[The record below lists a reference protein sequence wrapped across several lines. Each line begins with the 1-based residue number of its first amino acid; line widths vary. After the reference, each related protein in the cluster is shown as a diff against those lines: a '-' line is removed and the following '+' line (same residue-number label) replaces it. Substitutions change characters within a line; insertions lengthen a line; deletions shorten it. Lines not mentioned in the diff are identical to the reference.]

1 MKLLY
6 IAIPLILYFALSKLG
21 DWVKARREKKK
32 ILLSEMRME
41 KPPLAPPRKDK
52 WGRPTTQPNRDSD
65 IGF

>member
-1 MKLLY
+1 MSNLLY

-41 KPPLAPPRKDK
+41 NPPPAPPRKDK
-52 WGRPTTQPNRDSD
+52 WGRPIVRPRNSNID
-65 IGF
+65 F